1 MYPFDM
7 SYRVGRG
14 EWLDF
19 QEAIGKDKKRM
30 SGNVKFV
37 LIEGFG
43 KPVLKP
49 LDMKLVQR
57 IVIASPRIK

>member
-1 MYPFDM
+1 
-7 SYRVGRG
+7 
-14 EWLDF
+14 
-19 QEAIGKDKKRM
+19 M